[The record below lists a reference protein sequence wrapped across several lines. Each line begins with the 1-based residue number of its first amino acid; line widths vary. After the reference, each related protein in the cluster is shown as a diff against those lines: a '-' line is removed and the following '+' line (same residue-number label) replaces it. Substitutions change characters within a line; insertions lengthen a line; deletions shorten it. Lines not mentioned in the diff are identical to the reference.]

1 MEHFNHIVRLLLK
14 NALLLVILPLIG
26 MASLWYLTKD
36 QPQQYEVKSKFLY
49 DFGGESTN
57 VNGESLSLN
66 EIYIEFLNTLEIVKS
81 RKLIEK
87 LKAQVAYDNINKTS
101 DAFEYS
107 WPIQETSE
115 IIQLLEDILAD
126 QRPPY
131 LNDSKAEL
139 AIKEFYSAAE
149 LTSNDIMN
157 AISAQRVHS
166 SNFLEIK
173 MTYSSPKEVYY
184 MSNVL
189 NELLVK
195 EMENINRRNIGRQRA
210 LMEELVTKAKKEL
223 DQKVQELEDL
233 KVKNNIINLDD
244 HTKAIVTYQ
253 VNLEQLRGKIRQEI
267 VSTEKAKQSLQ
278 SGIENNQFASVNRE
292 INEDVLQRKD
302 EVYATQDLKLIH
314 LQKDVDYSKFIEQ
327 QAQIHQN
334 YVTIK
339 KNLEEISKNS
349 IYDPSAVHT
358 NMTMQFI
365 DFTVKA
371 ERLEDELIEIDKE
384 IARVEQYAAYFAP
397 FESAISTLRDE
408 ITTAQKS
415 YLLFLDKLNMTES
428 LEVGASSSQL
438 ELVDHPEYPLEPLPA
453 KTNLIIAAGGATVFV
468 LLFAF
473 IIVNYLI
480 DNRIKDVATFERR
493 MNQNVVAALPATAKV
508 KNDPTLS
515 EALSLI
521 HKEGIKKISR
531 VIGKSKV
538 ISINALS
545 ISDKADALVE
555 CLKTYWPKEKVA
567 VLQLNGEKAEIAA
580 KVKEAKKNNDRI
592 ICLSV
597 PLQFSDDGFNTA
609 ELAECSFLHFN
620 LGRIK
625 TVADD
630 RIIGVYTKE
639 VSNNKGFVLSQLLP
653 EYMDSYIGEIPK
665 RRNKLRRLIKKLV
678 NRDLSWS

>member
-267 VSTEKAKQSLQ
+267 VSTEKAKQSLK